1 MAKELRRTM
10 KPWIEVAPSLLNFP
24 RKCSNAPKLE
34 TIREER
40 AEEYDD
46 EEDDELASG
55 SGFH

>member
-24 RKCSNAPKLE
+24 WKSSNAPKLE

-46 EEDDELASG
+46 EEDDD
-55 SGFH
+55 